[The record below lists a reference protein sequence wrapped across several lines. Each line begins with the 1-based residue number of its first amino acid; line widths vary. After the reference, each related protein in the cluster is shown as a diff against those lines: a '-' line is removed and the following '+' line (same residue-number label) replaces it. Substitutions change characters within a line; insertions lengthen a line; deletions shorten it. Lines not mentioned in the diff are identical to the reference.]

1 MTVFTLGVVD
11 TTGTFIALENEMG
24 MLDKEGRLIDVQ
36 KPFIVDSLTI
46 MFAGVIGTIS
56 SGVFVESE
64 TGMKSGARTGFP
76 LNRCALGLSLFFS
89 PIITAIPIAVT
100 GPALMVV
107 GVMMLTSIAI
117 LISTTL

>member
-1 MTVFTLGVVD
+1 M
-11 TTGTFIALENEMG
+11 
-24 MLDKEGRLIDVQ
+24 
-36 KPFIVDSLTI
+36 
-46 MFAGVIGTIS
+46 
-56 SGVFVESE
+56 
-64 TGMKSGARTGFP
+64 
-76 LNRCALGLSLFFS
+76 FFS